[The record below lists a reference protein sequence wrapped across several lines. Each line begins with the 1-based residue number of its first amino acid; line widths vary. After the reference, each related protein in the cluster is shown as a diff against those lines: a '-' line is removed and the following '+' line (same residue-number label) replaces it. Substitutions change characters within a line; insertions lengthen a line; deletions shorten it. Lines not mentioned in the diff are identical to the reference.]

1 MAKFV
6 YRMQNILNIKQK
18 LETQAQMAYSIAN
31 QRYLD
36 EQKVLQQYL
45 IRRVG
50 YEKQLKEAVQ
60 GNLDLQEVA
69 HARAN
74 VNDMKTIVR
83 RQMMN
88 VHTAEKEMEDAR
100 AALNEVMQERKV
112 QEKLREKAFEE
123 FKQELAAAETK
134 EIDEL
139 VSYTYKKNETEMTAE
154 QNPQEEEEKAGGKLV
169 LALVTIL
176 IIAIW
181 LGIIAILIKTDVGGF
196 GSSIL
201 YPVLKDVPYIN
212 KILPTVDN
220 SDLPTE
226 DTQYRY
232 GSLDEA
238 VARIKELELEL
249 DSAKANEQKDSETI
263 DNLNEQIDDLSSYK
277 EDEAAFEKEKE
288 KFYEEVVFS
297 DNAPDINEYKTYYES
312 IDPKNAE
319 VLYKQVVEQITY
331 DDEVKDYADTY
342 SKMKPKEAAAIFDTM
357 TDNLGLV
364 ADIMKNMGTEERGKI
379 LGKMDATTAAKL
391 TEIMEPTK

>member
-31 QRYLD
+31 QTDMD

-139 VSYTYKKNETEMTAE
+139 VSYTY
-154 QNPQEEEEKAGGKLV
+154 
-169 LALVTIL
+169 
-176 IIAIW
+176 
-181 LGIIAILIKTDVGGF
+181 
-196 GSSIL
+196 
-201 YPVLKDVPYIN
+201 N
-212 KILPTVDN
+212 K
-220 SDLPTE
+220 
-226 DTQYRY
+226 
-232 GSLDEA
+232 
-238 VARIKELELEL
+238 
-249 DSAKANEQKDSETI
+249 
-263 DNLNEQIDDLSSYK
+263 
-277 EDEAAFEKEKE
+277 
-288 KFYEEVVFS
+288 
-297 DNAPDINEYKTYYES
+297 
-312 IDPKNAE
+312 
-319 VLYKQVVEQITY
+319 
-331 DDEVKDYADTY
+331 
-342 SKMKPKEAAAIFDTM
+342 
-357 TDNLGLV
+357 
-364 ADIMKNMGTEERGKI
+364 
-379 LGKMDATTAAKL
+379 
-391 TEIMEPTK
+391 

>member
-50 YEKQLKEAVQ
+50 YEKKLKEAVQ

-139 VSYTYKKNETEMTAE
+139 VSYTY
-154 QNPQEEEEKAGGKLV
+154 
-169 LALVTIL
+169 
-176 IIAIW
+176 
-181 LGIIAILIKTDVGGF
+181 
-196 GSSIL
+196 
-201 YPVLKDVPYIN
+201 N
-212 KILPTVDN
+212 K
-220 SDLPTE
+220 
-226 DTQYRY
+226 
-232 GSLDEA
+232 
-238 VARIKELELEL
+238 
-249 DSAKANEQKDSETI
+249 
-263 DNLNEQIDDLSSYK
+263 
-277 EDEAAFEKEKE
+277 
-288 KFYEEVVFS
+288 
-297 DNAPDINEYKTYYES
+297 
-312 IDPKNAE
+312 
-319 VLYKQVVEQITY
+319 
-331 DDEVKDYADTY
+331 
-342 SKMKPKEAAAIFDTM
+342 
-357 TDNLGLV
+357 
-364 ADIMKNMGTEERGKI
+364 
-379 LGKMDATTAAKL
+379 
-391 TEIMEPTK
+391 

>member
-31 QRYLD
+31 QKYLD

-50 YEKQLKEAVQ
+50 YEKKLKEAVQ
-60 GNLDLQEVA
+60 GNLDLDEVT

-139 VSYTYKKNETEMTAE
+139 VSYTY
-154 QNPQEEEEKAGGKLV
+154 
-169 LALVTIL
+169 
-176 IIAIW
+176 
-181 LGIIAILIKTDVGGF
+181 
-196 GSSIL
+196 
-201 YPVLKDVPYIN
+201 N
-212 KILPTVDN
+212 K
-220 SDLPTE
+220 
-226 DTQYRY
+226 
-232 GSLDEA
+232 
-238 VARIKELELEL
+238 
-249 DSAKANEQKDSETI
+249 
-263 DNLNEQIDDLSSYK
+263 
-277 EDEAAFEKEKE
+277 
-288 KFYEEVVFS
+288 
-297 DNAPDINEYKTYYES
+297 
-312 IDPKNAE
+312 
-319 VLYKQVVEQITY
+319 
-331 DDEVKDYADTY
+331 
-342 SKMKPKEAAAIFDTM
+342 
-357 TDNLGLV
+357 
-364 ADIMKNMGTEERGKI
+364 
-379 LGKMDATTAAKL
+379 
-391 TEIMEPTK
+391 